1 MEDMR
6 NYLAVITA
14 RSGSKGLPDKNIK
27 ILSGKPMLAYTIEA
41 AKKSRVFDSIMV
53 STDSPEYASIA
64 CQYGAEVPFLRSEEL
79 SSDTA
84 SSWDV
89 VLEVLKKYESIGK
102 RFDCVALLQPTSPL
116 RSYEDI
122 IGAANLFKGRS
133 AGAVVSVC
141 EIDHPAAW
149 MNTLDESLSME
160 QFIKQEYKEKR
171 RQDLPVYYRLNG
183 AIYIVDYKFL
193 IESQDIY
200 RQGCYA
206 YIMPRERSVDIDTI
220 NDFLYA
226 EILMGKQ
233 DT

>member
-160 QFIKQEYKEKR
+160 QFIKQEYKGKR

-183 AIYIVDYKFL
+183 AIYIVDCEFL
-193 IESQDIY
+193 IESQDLY

-206 YIMPRERSVDIDTI
+206 YIMPCERSVDIDTI

-226 EILMGKQ
+226 EILMQK
-233 DT
+233 